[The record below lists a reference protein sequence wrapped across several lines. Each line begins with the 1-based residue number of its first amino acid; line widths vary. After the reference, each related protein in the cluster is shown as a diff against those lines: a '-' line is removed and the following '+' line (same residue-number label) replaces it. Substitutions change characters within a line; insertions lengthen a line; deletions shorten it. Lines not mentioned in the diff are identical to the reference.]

1 MEISELIKQKI
12 PQELRELASK
22 FIIPENF
29 LNQDVELII
38 LLLKSKSIDKPE
50 EKQSWFNLLSIM
62 NKEQIDRLRDILVR
76 EKNKLEEIEKK
87 YEQKKD
93 EIKQK
98 YENKFQVVNYEKTLD
113 KLQEDE
119 SKNKEKDKQEAD
131 NLLTQI

>member
-1 MEISELIKQKI
+1 MEISELIKQKL

-22 FIIPENF
+22 FIIPETF
-29 LNQDVELII
+29 LNQDTELII
-38 LLLKSKSIDKPE
+38 LLIKSKSIDKPE
-50 EKQSWFNLLSIM
+50 EKQSWFNLLSIK
-62 NKEQIDRLRDILVR
+62 NKEQVDRLRDILVR

-98 YENKFQVVNYEKTLD
+98 YENKFQAVNYEKTLD

-119 SKNKEKDKQEAD
+119 NKNKEKDKQEAD